1 MPSTARCS
9 SSAALTARLVA
20 HELVDTPAV
29 ALDHLHR
36 LVPDARHDGLDL
48 FRIEGLVQGGVTR
61 EVGEHDGGMAP
72 FALVVQRTGQH
83 RASSRCRWPGQWI
96 RCTGGRVCGQAG
108 RCPEQPLAVT
118 QRHHAK
124 FPQVGVGELG
134 QQVRG
139 YVLCDKR
146 VGVLA
151 EAEGGQPGPQVLR
164 QTWDGRICMRTV
176 DRHHDG
182 SWHREDSM
190 VPLSL
195 HPAIV
200 PLTEQ
205 LGSCII
211 FSKDK
216 PMENSSLT
224 SRQLYAA
231 VKANP
236 TRKRF
241 GFGRKPA
248 LINIDLQ
255 KAYTCVGEF
264 ATAYET
270 DPRQLEYVNALA
282 AEFRARGFPVVWTYV
297 AYMASGE
304 DAGVWGTR
312 TNTPD
317 SLQNIKVGSRRAEF
331 DDRLVID
338 RQRDIIINKRMASAF
353 FETNLGSIFTFHGV
367 DTVVVTGGSTSGCVR
382 ATAVDS
388 LQRSFRTIVPE
399 ECVADKHEGPH
410 FANLYDMALKYAD
423 VLSIEET
430 MAQLRQ
436 VAPAAG
442 AGQ

>member
-1 MPSTARCS
+1 METS
-9 SSAALTARLVA
+9 S
-20 HELVDTPAV
+20 
-29 ALDHLHR
+29 
-36 LVPDARHDGLDL
+36 
-48 FRIEGLVQGGVTR
+48 Q
-61 EVGEHDGGMAP
+61 
-72 FALVVQRTGQH
+72 
-83 RASSRCRWPGQWI
+83 
-96 RCTGGRVCGQAG
+96 
-108 RCPEQPLAVT
+108 
-118 QRHHAK
+118 
-124 FPQVGVGELG
+124 
-134 QQVRG
+134 
-139 YVLCDKR
+139 
-146 VGVLA
+146 
-151 EAEGGQPGPQVLR
+151 
-164 QTWDGRICMRTV
+164 
-176 DRHHDG
+176 
-182 SWHREDSM
+182 
-190 VPLSL
+190 
-195 HPAIV
+195 
-200 PLTEQ
+200 
-205 LGSCII
+205 
-211 FSKDK
+211 
-216 PMENSSLT
+216 T

-241 GFGRKPA
+241 GFGKKPA

-297 AYMASGE
+297 AYMESGE

-338 RQRDIIINKRMASAF
+338 RQRDVIINKRMASAF

-423 VLSIEET
+423 VLSVEET
-430 MAQLRQ
+430 MAQLRN
-436 VAPAAG
+436 VPPAQG
-442 AGQ
+442 AGR